1 MSKLYLEITA
11 DSRDSDYV
19 TSRNEIS
26 TDLIMKFMP
35 LIEAIKKQ
43 KGHNWNTTDYRGYE
57 NEPSIMYKEF
67 MVKCLPENENEYE
80 CFNDLVTIF
89 GQFVP
94 YGENGVHTIKNI
106 NLIEVVKEERLL

>member
-43 KGHNWNTTDYRGYE
+43 KGHNWNTSDYRGYE
-57 NEPSIMYKEF
+57 NDPSIMYKEF
-67 MVKCLPENENEYE
+67 MIKDSSKSEYE
-80 CFNDLVTIF
+80 CDNDLVTIF

-94 YGENGVHTIKNI
+94 FGENGVHTIKNI